1 MFYEFNETKIIF
13 PKKDSEILAVDFSK
27 VIIIITLFHR
37 FRVLILTF
45 KLFLKIPYVKNI
57 NKVHGVINLNNIY
70 NLRQ

>member
-1 MFYEFNETKIIF
+1 MFYEFNETKTIF
-13 PKKDSEILAVDFSK
+13 PKKDSEILAVNFSK
-27 VIIIITLFHR
+27 VVIITLFHR

-45 KLFLKIPYVKNI
+45 KLFLKIHYVKNI